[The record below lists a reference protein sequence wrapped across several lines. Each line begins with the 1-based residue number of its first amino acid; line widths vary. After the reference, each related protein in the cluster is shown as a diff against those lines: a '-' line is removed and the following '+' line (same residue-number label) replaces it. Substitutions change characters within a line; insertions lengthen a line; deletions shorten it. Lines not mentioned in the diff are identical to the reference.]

1 MKKELE
7 SLQKYI
13 AVTTEALKEEQA
25 KAEQDEAIIDSIY
38 RQLDAMNN
46 YKTELEYRISRS

>member
-25 KAEQDEAIIDSIY
+25 KAEPDEAIIDSVY

-46 YKTELEYRISRS
+46 YKAELEYRISRS